1 MHRASDRQ
9 ETTLRVKMQR
19 EAAGWNPVNLLTK
32 FFTLI
37 TSITNIFIAYTL
49 HTIYIIKSIF
59 GFIIKYK
66 AEATPM
72 LGVR

>member
-9 ETTLRVKMQR
+9 ETTLHV
-19 EAAGWNPVNLLTK
+19 
-32 FFTLI
+32 
-37 TSITNIFIAYTL
+37 IAYTL
-49 HTIYIIKSIF
+49 YTIYTIKSIF